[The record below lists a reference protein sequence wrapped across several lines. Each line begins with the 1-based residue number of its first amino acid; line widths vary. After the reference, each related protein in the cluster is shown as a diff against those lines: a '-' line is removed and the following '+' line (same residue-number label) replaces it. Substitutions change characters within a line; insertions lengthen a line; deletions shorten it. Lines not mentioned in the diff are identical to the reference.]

1 MNLPRDTHLI
11 EVMTEVAA
19 ALLVPI
25 DLDETLDRITA
36 SVTEAIPG
44 VDYASV
50 SVTTRG
56 GQIRT
61 LAPTSAL
68 AIHADELQYEFGEG
82 PCLQAALTE
91 PVVEVDDLT
100 SDLRWPTYGPK
111 AAALGVKSQLS
122 FQFRADPH
130 VRGALNLYAAQPH
143 AIDGECRQLSAMFAA
158 LVAVAMGWARRD
170 QTLGQAVVSHTT
182 VGQAVGVIMERHRL
196 DPDRAF
202 GFLVRTSQNSN
213 IKLHQVAERI
223 VADATRNAQR
233 YEQ

>member
-1 MNLPRDTHLI
+1 
-11 EVMTEVAA
+11 MTEVAA